1 MPLPGRRPGSA
12 RHEKGAIAMS
22 STSEQASGTG
32 RGPRPAGAYTG
43 YDPYAASYYTGGLTA
58 LAGWLL
64 ILGGCWSFLVGLAV
78 LAKKSYFTALPG
90 YSYTSHYAYQ
100 WTLSGWG
107 WFNLILGI
115 VAVAAGAC
123 VLLGQAWARW
133 AGVVL
138 AVISGLGS
146 FLFLPFY
153 PFWSILVIA
162 VDVFIIWAL
171 VTARRRQD
179 T

>member
-1 MPLPGRRPGSA
+1 
-12 RHEKGAIAMS
+12 MS
-22 STSEQASGTG
+22 STSEQASGYD
-32 RGPRPAGAYTG
+32 RDPRRAGAPAA
-43 YDPYAASYYTGGLTA
+43 YDPYAASYYTAGLTA
-58 LAGWLL
+58 GAAWLL
-64 ILGGCWSFLVGLAV
+64 ILGGCWSFFTGLAV
-78 LAKKSYFTALPG
+78 VVRKSYFTALPG
-90 YSYTSHYAYQ
+90 YSDTSHYAYQ

-115 VAVAAGAC
+115 VVVAAGIY
-123 VLLGQAWARW
+123 VLSGRAWARW
-133 AGVVL
+133 TGVVC

-146 FLFLPFY
+146 FLFLPFF

>member
-1 MPLPGRRPGSA
+1 
-12 RHEKGAIAMS
+12 MS
-22 STSEQASGTG
+22 STSEQASGYD
-32 RGPRPAGAYTG
+32 RDPRRAGASAA
-43 YDPYAASYYTGGLTA
+43 YDPYAGSYYTQGLTA

-64 ILGGCWSFLVGLAV
+64 ILGGCWSFFVGLALV
-78 LAKKSYFTALPG
+78 VRKSYFTALPG
-90 YSYTSHYAYQ
+90 YSATSHYAYQ
-100 WTLSGWG
+100 WNLSGWG
-107 WFNLILGI
+107 WANLILGI
-115 VAVAAGAC
+115 VVVAAGAC
-123 VLLGQAWARW
+123 VLLGQTWARW

>member
-1 MPLPGRRPGSA
+1 
-12 RHEKGAIAMS
+12 MS
-22 STSEQASGTG
+22 STSEQASGYD
-32 RGPRPAGAYTG
+32 RDPQHADASSA
-43 YDPYAASYYTGGLTA
+43 YDPYAGSYYSEGLTA
-58 LAGWLL
+58 LGGWLL
-64 ILGGCWSFLVGLAV
+64 ILGGFWSFFVGLAV
-78 LAKKSYFTALPG
+78 VVRKSYFTSLPG
-90 YSYTSHYAYQ
+90 YSAISHHYAYN
-100 WTLSGWG
+100 WNLSSWG
-107 WFNLILGI
+107 WANLILGI
-115 VAVAAGAC
+115 VVVAAGIC
-123 VLLGQAWARW
+123 VLLHQTWARW

-138 AVISGLGS
+138 AAISGLGS

>member
-1 MPLPGRRPGSA
+1 
-12 RHEKGAIAMS
+12 MS

-32 RGPRPAGAYTG
+32 RDPRQAGARAA
-43 YDPYAASYYTGGLTA
+43 YDPYPASYDTQGVTA

-64 ILGGCWSFLVGLAV
+64 ILGGCWSFFIGLALV
-78 LAKKSYFTALPG
+78 VRKSYFTALPG
-90 YSYTSHYAYQ
+90 YSNTSHYYPYH

-107 WFNLILGI
+107 WANLIFGI
-115 VAVAAGAC
+115 VVVAAGAC
-123 VLLGQAWARW
+123 VLLGQGWARW
-133 AGVVL
+133 AGIVL

-146 FLFLPFY
+146 FLFLPIY
-153 PFWSILVIA
+153 PFWAILVIA
-162 VDVFIIWAL
+162 VDIFIIWAL